1 MGGDR
6 GGRLCR
12 REVCQGVVM
21 IGIEAVLGMLAA
33 NLFVGCAV
41 WFRLGRVVEKQEHVD
56 VRLTRLELKNA

>member
-1 MGGDR
+1 
-6 GGRLCR
+6 
-12 REVCQGVVM
+12 M
-21 IGIEAVLGMLAA
+21 IGLEAVLGMLAA